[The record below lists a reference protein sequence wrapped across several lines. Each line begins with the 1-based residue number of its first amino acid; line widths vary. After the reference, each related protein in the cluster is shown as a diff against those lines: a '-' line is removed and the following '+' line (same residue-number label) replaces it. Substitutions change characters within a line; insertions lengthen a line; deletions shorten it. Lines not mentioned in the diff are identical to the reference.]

1 MIENR
6 LFKDP
11 NRVKKLNLSHLNKA
25 KVKYNF
31 SNYKRQAP
39 TKSENHLFLY
49 LETFIIFVAS
59 NKNISYEIF

>member
-11 NRVKKLNLSHLNKA
+11 NRVKKLNFSPFKVA

-31 SNYKRQAP
+31 SHNKRQEP
-39 TKSENHLFLY
+39 IQPENHLFLY
-49 LETFIIFVAS
+49 LET
-59 NKNISYEIF
+59 